1 MMGIFILDIF
11 GKLNNLSLLN
21 SDPAIRYYSGTK
33 PPTTLTVVAAA
44 IRANF

>member
-21 SDPAIRYYSGTK
+21 SDPAYPLLFRHKATHNPHRGSRCYQG
-33 PPTTLTVVAAA
+33 
-44 IRANF
+44 